1 MKKTMK
7 AAAVLCALFACLVL
21 VGCGGK
27 VRLDRAVTLDGLSMS
42 VPSQWEERDDRR
54 YTGRT
59 SADFMGGAMYTDQQG
74 DDGDGISVDTRG
86 GTYNTGTLES
96 WLANELK
103 FATSDPVNGYGYR
116 ADKIGETVIDGA
128 KVVKYDISYK
138 QMLNGSEHLF
148 DYHHAYITRSNATYV
163 ITVWG
168 DSVSLDDVLST
179 VHIG

>member
-1 MKKTMK
+1 MKKTSLSLI
-7 AAAVLCALFACLVL
+7 ACALFACLVL

-27 VRLDRAVTLDGLSMS
+27 VRLDRAVTVDGLSMS
-42 VPSQWEERDDRR
+42 VPSQWAERDDRR

-59 SADFMGGAMYTDQQG
+59 SADFMGGAMYTDQQS

-96 WLANELK
+96 WLANELR

-138 QMLNGSEHLF
+138 KMINGSEHLSEN
-148 DYHHAYITRSNATYV
+148 HHAYITRSNATYV

>member
-1 MKKTMK
+1 MKKTSLSLI
-7 AAAVLCALFACLVL
+7 VCALFACLVL

-27 VRLDRAVTLDGLSMS
+27 VRLDRAVTVDGLSMS
-42 VPSQWEERDDRR
+42 VPSQWAETDDTR

-59 SADFMGGAMYTDQQG
+59 SADFMGGAMYTDQRG
-74 DDGDGISVDTRG
+74 EGGDGISVSTRG

-116 ADKIGETVIDGA
+116 ADKIGESVIDGA
-128 KVVKYDISYK
+128 KVVRYDISYK
-138 QMLNGSEHLF
+138 KMIDGNEHLL
-148 DYHHAYITRSNATYV
+148 DYHNAYITRSNATYV

-168 DSVSLDDVLST
+168 DSVSMDDVLNT